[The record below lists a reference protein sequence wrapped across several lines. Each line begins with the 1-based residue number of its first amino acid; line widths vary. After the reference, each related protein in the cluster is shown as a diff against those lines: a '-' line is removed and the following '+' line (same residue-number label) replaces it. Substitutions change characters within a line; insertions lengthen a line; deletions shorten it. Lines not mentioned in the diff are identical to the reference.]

1 MKSHLKLHSPP
12 HLRLN
17 KMDDAQEHKNTTVFI
32 AHNLHFW
39 LLVFID
45 LLNLQRNKYEQV
57 QRKRKSIY
65 RPQMMPR
72 DWKLGLESNWPRMVE
87 FKAGESRRL
96 PYEVFMALSAQ

>member
-1 MKSHLKLHSPP
+1 
-12 HLRLN
+12 
-17 KMDDAQEHKNTTVFI
+17 MDDAQEHKNMTVFI

-45 LLNLQRNKYEQV
+45 LLHLLRNKYEQL

-65 RPQMMPR
+65 RPQMMPC

-87 FKAGESRRL
+87 FKAGESKRL
-96 PYEVFMALSAQ
+96 PYDVFKALSAQ